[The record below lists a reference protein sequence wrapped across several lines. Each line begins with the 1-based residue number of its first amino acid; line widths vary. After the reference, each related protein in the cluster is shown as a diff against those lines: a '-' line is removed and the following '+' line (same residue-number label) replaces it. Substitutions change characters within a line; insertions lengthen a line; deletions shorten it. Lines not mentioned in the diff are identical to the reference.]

1 MEATK
6 EYMVD
11 EEEAFGKGSEG
22 VLMAKFIFV
31 FILYVL
37 VWAPYNRFKNRLL
50 FDFLYALNINFFT
63 IYLSFNYILALSG
76 YRVIYLDTQTSM
88 WELNLLKLQFLDCK
102 LKEHLEISL
111 RFDSY
116 GTVDAILRCSEP
128 FHAGPRVRAV
138 HGFDDKCQERGRTK
152 KSLIQV

>member
-1 MEATK
+1 MAI
-6 EYMVD
+6 
-11 EEEAFGKGSEG
+11 SG
-22 VLMAKFIFV
+22 VLVVYQWSIGGYQLFYICYYIVCFS
-31 FILYVL
+31 LS
-37 VWAPYNRFKNRLL
+37 PYNRFKNRLL

-116 GTVDAILRCSEP
+116 GTVDATLRCSEP

-138 HGFDDKCQERGRTK
+138 HGFDDKCQESGRTK